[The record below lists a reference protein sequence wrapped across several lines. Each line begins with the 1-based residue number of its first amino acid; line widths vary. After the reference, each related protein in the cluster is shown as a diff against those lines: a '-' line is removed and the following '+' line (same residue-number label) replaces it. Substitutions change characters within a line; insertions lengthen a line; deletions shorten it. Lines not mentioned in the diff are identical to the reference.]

1 MSEKKKRFIAI
12 EKPDAAQAK
21 FIMSLFREEAGDI
34 EFRQSFAGK
43 EFKTQKDRGSG
54 KKPDFGTIY
63 LVCRTK
69 WVFNRLVKT
78 LKEDAS
84 KSLLK
89 KISIGFKFIFLYQ
102 PVGNINQKKSFT
114 KLEKEMTAGKKTG
127 KTKRS
132 RNNRKK
138 SEDEM
143 IWFLMVSH
151 INSKQFTILQNDLR
165 DEMEKGSKINWANIL
180 LWDGT
185 AHLGGEGFGIDTID
199 KKIFTKILK
208 IIDKWKKSGKINK
221 TFAKKIKVGLTSRDR
236 HAFDKRTALYDDRN
250 TQFSSKKFIEKQEK
264 ELQSRFDKQDAVEQ
278 KASKKQGHKR
288 LTNKE
293 VNAKTNTYIRAKD
306 KRGRYLKLVKKFGKT
321 NADRI
326 MTEVRKRGH

>member
-1 MSEKKKRFIAI
+1 MSKKGSRLFTPWSSKSPRRMEDSQVKVEAKKYNSLVNKQGAYQKLVGDWGTRTAKRILKQAKKESEKMA
-12 EKPDAAQAK
+12 
-21 FIMSLFREEAGDI
+21 
-34 EFRQSFAGK
+34 
-43 EFKTQKDRGSG
+43 
-54 KKPDFGTIY
+54 
-63 LVCRTK
+63 
-69 WVFNRLVKT
+69 RLSATEV
-78 LKEDAS
+78 
-84 KSLLK
+84 
-89 KISIGFKFIFLYQ
+89 
-102 PVGNINQKKSFT
+102 
-114 KLEKEMTAGKKTG
+114 EKEMTAGKKTG